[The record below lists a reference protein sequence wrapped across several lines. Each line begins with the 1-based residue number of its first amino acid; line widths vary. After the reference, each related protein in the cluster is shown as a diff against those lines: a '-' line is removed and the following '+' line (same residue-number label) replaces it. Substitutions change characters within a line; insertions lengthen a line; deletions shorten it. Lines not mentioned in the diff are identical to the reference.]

1 VLSGGGLTIFLRDW
15 VTVYP
20 MNHTTASLK
29 TRSLTLIRANTS
41 TKIWSQLD
49 FPSSDITVMQ
59 ITGQWGKITTFNIYN
74 DGENNKMIRL
84 LTEFHHRNKATLE
97 RTPQGEA
104 HVIWLGDFNRHH
116 PYWDSLEDTRLF
128 TSEATE
134 VAEKLIEAM
143 ADMGLELVLPSG
155 LPTHKHSI
163 TKC

>member
-1 VLSGGGLTIFLRDW
+1 
-15 VTVYP
+15 
-20 MNHTTASLK
+20 
-29 TRSLTLIRANTS
+29 
-41 TKIWSQLD
+41 
-49 FPSSDITVMQ
+49 
-59 ITGQWGKITTFNIYN
+59 
-74 DGENNKMIRL
+74 MIRL

-97 RTPQGEA
+97 RTLQGEA

-134 VAEKLIEAM
+134 MAEKLIEAM

-155 LPTHKHSI
+155 LLTHKHSI